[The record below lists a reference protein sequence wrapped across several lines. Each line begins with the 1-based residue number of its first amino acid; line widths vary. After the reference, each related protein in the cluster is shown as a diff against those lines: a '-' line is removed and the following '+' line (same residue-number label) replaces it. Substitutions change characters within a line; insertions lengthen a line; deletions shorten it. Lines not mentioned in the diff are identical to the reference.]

1 MTTHVATA
9 TSRPAVPAGIP
20 NSLVLLFAF
29 CCGAIV
35 ANIYYAQPLIELI
48 APDVGLSSHAA
59 SFIVSLTQVG
69 YAIGLLF
76 LVPLG
81 DLTENRRLM
90 IITLLVS
97 AASLVGAALSG
108 QPGTFLVF
116 SMLIGFSSVSVQMM
130 VPLAAHMATDETR
143 GRVVGSVMSGL
154 LFGILLSRPLSGLV
168 ADHFGWR
175 TVFAAAAVLMLAI
188 VVLLGLTMPQRRP
201 AHTASYGQLI
211 RSLLVLLRTQPV
223 LRQRAFYQACMFAAV
238 ALFWTAVPVELSR
251 HHGFSQS
258 QIALFALVGAA
269 GAFAAPFTGR
279 LADAGHGRIG
289 TLIALAG
296 AALSF
301 LPTLIHPGFGVFGLA
316 VTAVVLDLCMQM
328 SMVIGQREVYA
339 LDAKARSRLNSIYM
353 TAIFIGG
360 AIGAAVASALYDHGG
375 WAWVG
380 IAGALF
386 AVVALIKFLVDPKV
400 AAAAK

>member
-1 MTTHVATA
+1 MTTTVATA
-9 TSRPAVPAGIP
+9 TPRPAVPAGIP

-90 IITLLVS
+90 IVTLLVS
-97 AASLVGAALSG
+97 AASLVGAAMSG
-108 QPGTFLVF
+108 QPSTFLVF

-251 HHGFSQS
+251 QHGFSQS

-301 LPTLIHPGFGVFGLA
+301 LPTLIHPAFGVFGLA

-360 AIGAAVASALYDHGG
+360 AVGAAVASALYDHGG

-386 AVVALIKFLVDPKV
+386 AVVALVKFLIDPKV
-400 AAAAK
+400 GASVR

>member
-1 MTTHVATA
+1 MTTTVATA
-9 TSRPAVPAGIP
+9 TPRPAVPAGIP

-90 IITLLVS
+90 IVTLLVS
-97 AASLVGAALSG
+97 AASLVGAAMSG
-108 QPGTFLVF
+108 QPSTFLVF

-251 HHGFSQS
+251 QHGFSQS

-301 LPTLIHPGFGVFGLA
+301 LPTLIHPAFGVFGLA

-360 AIGAAVASALYDHGG
+360 AVGAAVASALYDHGG

-386 AVVALIKFLVDPKV
+386 AVVALVKFLIDPKV
-400 AAAAK
+400 AASAR

>member
-1 MTTHVATA
+1 MTTTVATA
-9 TSRPAVPAGIP
+9 TPRPAVPAGIP

-90 IITLLVS
+90 IVTLLVS
-97 AASLVGAALSG
+97 AASLVGAAMSG
-108 QPGTFLVF
+108 QPSTFLVF

-251 HHGFSQS
+251 QHGFSQS

-301 LPTLIHPGFGVFGLA
+301 LPTLIHPAFGVFGLA

-360 AIGAAVASALYDHGG
+360 AVGAAVASALYDHGG

-386 AVVALIKFLVDPKV
+386 AVVALVKFLIDPKV
-400 AAAAK
+400 GASAR

>member
-1 MTTHVATA
+1 MTTTVATA
-9 TSRPAVPAGIP
+9 TPRPAVPAGIP

-90 IITLLVS
+90 IVTLLVS
-97 AASLVGAALSG
+97 AASLVGAAMSG

-301 LPTLIHPGFGVFGLA
+301 LPTLIHPAFGVFGLA

-360 AIGAAVASALYDHGG
+360 AVGAAVASALYDHGG

-386 AVVALIKFLVDPKV
+386 AVVALVKFLIDPKV
-400 AAAAK
+400 LAAAK